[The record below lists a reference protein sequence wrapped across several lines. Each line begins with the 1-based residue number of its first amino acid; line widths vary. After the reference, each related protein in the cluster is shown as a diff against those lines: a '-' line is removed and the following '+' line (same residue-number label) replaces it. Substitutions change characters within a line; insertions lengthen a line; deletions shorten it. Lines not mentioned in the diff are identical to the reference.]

1 MKKTLRFGIL
11 LVSCFLLFLP
21 VSADIIGDDIR
32 QLEQVVKSFKVSEV
46 SLSDNPV
53 DIESKLLS
61 QDFKLKKKSK
71 NKNGT
76 VRIFKKRVN
85 KKTAVAKI
93 MASQDDKT
101 TTRIDLLY
109 PAELHDKNFKGI
121 KQQLDST
128 FNNFS
133 RLCKWSKQ
141 RFICKALTDKD
152 EIKIDVSFN
161 NKNALRYILE
171 ISYSARASKIAER
184 KKVEIE
190 RAKQLAE
197 ERRQKEIETARL
209 RAEHQARLKEM
220 ARLKAE
226 KEALFMKQVVRHP
239 CNQYDRDSV
248 EQASSCLKKLE
259 ADLANN
265 EARKE
270 VWQKGSEASCPK
282 IQQNIEANLVT
293 FGFPE
298 AEANKRLPTCRVV
311 AELYKQKFGDD
322 VFWKRC
328 INWPQQITAEFIYQ
342 CIDLDQNQR
351 LACGRPM
358 GSLFGHYVQSA
369 GYKDKVFKTGF
380 AALLDEACKMR
391 MAKRSREEQARERQR
406 LAAIQ
411 EREETIRQRLF
422 DLYYKKTPE
431 REKLLFSKN
440 EHTMMQNGKITIARD
455 YAAPG
460 AEEIRRAVMRSMV
473 ERRIDYIG
481 RPYYE
486 NGVKGTVGAPV
497 VANDREIYFDIAGK
511 GVKVRFDNPENTK
524 CQERAGNNGYICE
537 YQMRTVADI
546 VKGQG
551 GNNPISAAGNAGIK
565 FLLSAA
571 NDTTYRDWFV
581 LTRSGW
587 MQPRT
592 EAQKEE
598 LKNRLA
604 ESMQR
609 QRERNSVDNNDSMIG
624 QLISIGSDLAYAR
637 GAEIG
642 REITHIRMYGV
653 E

>member
-1 MKKTLRFGIL
+1 MKKNLRFGIL

-46 SLSDNPV
+46 SLNDNPV

-76 VRIFKKRVN
+76 VRIFKKRIN
-85 KKTAVAKI
+85 KKTAVAKV
-93 MASQDDKT
+93 MASQDDET
-101 TTRIDLLY
+101 TTRIDLFY
-109 PAELHDKNFKGI
+109 PAELHDKNFKNV
-121 KQQLDST
+121 KQQLDRT
-128 FNNFS
+128 FGNFS
-133 RLCKWSKQ
+133 RRCKWSKQ
-141 RFICKALTDKD
+141 RFTCKALTDKD
-152 EIKIDVSFN
+152 EIKVDVSFN
-161 NKNALRYILE
+161 KKNALRYILE
-171 ISYSARASKIAER
+171 ISYSAKASKIAER
-184 KKVEIE
+184 KKAEIE

-197 ERRQKEIETARL
+197 ERKQKEIETARL

-226 KEALFMKQVVRHP
+226 KEALFMKQVATHP

-248 EQASSCLKKLE
+248 EQTSACLKKLE
-259 ADLANN
+259 ADLVNS
-265 EARKE
+265 ETRKE
-270 VWQKGSEASCPK
+270 VWQKGNEASCPK

-293 FGFPE
+293 FGFSD

-328 INWPQQITAEFIYQ
+328 INWPQQMTAEFIYQ
-342 CIDLDQNQR
+342 CIDLDRSQ
-351 LACGRPM
+351 LLTCGRSM
-358 GSLFGHYVQSA
+358 SAQFNHYKGSA
-369 GYKDKVFKTGF
+369 GHKDKELKAGF
-380 AALLDEACKMR
+380 SVLFNEACNMLIV
-391 MAKRSREEQARERQR
+391 KRNKEKWARERQR
-406 LAAIQ
+406 VAAIQ
-411 EREETIRQRLF
+411 EREDKINRRLF

-431 REKLLFSKN
+431 REKSLFSKN
-440 EHTMMQNGKITIARD
+440 EHAMMKNGKINVPRD

-460 AEEIRRAVMRSMV
+460 AGEIRRAVMRSMV

-486 NGVKGTVGAPV
+486 KGVKGTVGAPV
-497 VANDREIYFDIAGK
+497 VANDRDIYFDMTGK
-511 GVKVRFDNPENTK
+511 GVKVRFDDPENIK
-524 CQERAGNNGYICE
+524 CQKRAGDNGYICE
-537 YQMRTVADI
+537 YQMRTAADI

-551 GNNPISAAGNAGIK
+551 GNNPLYAATDTSIK
-565 FLLSAA
+565 FLLSASG
-571 NDTTYRDWFV
+571 DTTYRDWFV
-581 LTRSGW
+581 LTGAGW

-609 QRERNSVDNNDSMIG
+609 QRKRNSVDNNDSMVG
-624 QLISIGSDLAYAR
+624 QLISIGSDLAYVR